1 MPTEVP
7 DRKFT
12 PPPREGYEPWTSQED
27 AMLRQ
32 RMKEVPLRKSPRG
45 LKITGWAKICRGMG
59 RSAKQ
64 VRNRVLGPAEARGG
78 WKKKEDAVLVE
89 MYAQVGDDWAK
100 IAKKLPGR
108 SRSHVRR
115 RHAKLASTA
124 PESTDADAEV
134 GLDSELSLA
143 FGAELG
149 LGLDL
154 DVALEPEIDV
164 PLDSVSLFDELHAL
178 GPLDHFPM
186 APVPA
191 PPAPSRPAGLHVQ
204 TMAMPM
210 ARPVGRVQ
218 RCLLRTT
225 PVGVDLQAAAGLR
238 SVTEHVGLHYR
249 VASKGVAT
257 AVRRGTSKGFGTAVR
272 RGTKR
277 RAT

>member
-12 PPPREGYEPWTSQED
+12 PPARKGYEPWTSEED

-32 RMKEVPLRKSPRG
+32 RMKELPLRKSPRG

-64 VRNRVLGPAEARGG
+64 VRNRVLGPTEARGG

-89 MYAQVGDDWAK
+89 TYAQVGDDWAK

-108 SRSHVRR
+108 SRSQVRR

-124 PESTDADAEV
+124 PESTDADV
-134 GLDSELSLA
+134 GLDPELSLA

-154 DVALEPEIDV
+154 NVALEPEIEV

-178 GPLDHFPM
+178 GPLDHFPV

-204 TMAMPM
+204 TMVMPM

-249 VASKGVAT
+249 VASKAGAT

-277 RAT
+277 RAA

>member
-12 PPPREGYEPWTSQED
+12 PPARDGYEPWTSEED

-78 WKKKEDAVLVE
+78 WKKKEDTVLME

-100 IAKKLPGR
+100 IARKLPGR

-115 RHAKLASTA
+115 RHAKLASKA
-124 PESTDADAEV
+124 PPPTDADVDV
-134 GLDSELSLA
+134 GLDPELSLD

-149 LGLDL
+149 LGLEL
-154 DVALEPEIDV
+154 DVALDPEIEV
-164 PLDSVSLFDELHAL
+164 PLDSVSLFDALHAL

-225 PVGVDLQAAAGLR
+225 AVGVDPKAAAGLR
-238 SVTEHVGLHYR
+238 SVTERVGLHYR
-249 VASKGVAT
+249 AASTGVAT
-257 AVRRGTSKGFGTAVR
+257 EVRRGTPKGFGTAVR

-277 RAT
+277 RAA